1 MQKIKLKAKFLEGKS
16 SGMNFFLK
24 ALGAAAGIQ
33 RVVPGEEITI
43 NVDLILAHDGTAA
56 KILAAWPEG
65 EQVAQPAKVVFT
77 LDHAMPAPTIASR
90 QLHLQL
96 RAYARR
102 QGINLF
108 ERCEGVLHQV
118 VAEYFHPRAGMI
130 IAGADGHVTTAGA
143 FSVIAFSLAPAE
155 LVPVL
160 LTGQLRL
167 VVPETVIV
175 TIKGGLPPGVSPRDL
190 GLELLRRLGGGA
202 LKNKAL
208 LLQGEGVWQLSPSGR
223 MSVCNL
229 IGEMGCMTG
238 MIIPPEEQVAD
249 SDLTID
255 ASTLKPLVACPPAPT
270 KIQPVHEVAG
280 LTVTQVLVGGCG
292 SGRLEDFEEL
302 AAAMNGR
309 PVHGDVNLLLVP
321 ASRAVLQEMEA
332 RGLSRSLLQQGAVIL
347 PPGCGPCP
355 GQHAGLLA
363 PGDRVLAAT
372 VRNTPG
378 RMGSPEAEIYLASP
392 RTAGLA
398 AVAGAIVAG

>member
-1 MQKIKLKAKFLEGKS
+1 
-16 SGMNFFLK
+16 MNFFYK
-24 ALGAAAGIQ
+24 TLGAASGKE
-33 RVVPGEEITI
+33 VVLPGEEISV

-56 KILAAWPEG
+56 KVLAAWPEG
-65 EQVAQPAKVVFT
+65 EKVVVPEKVVFT
-77 LDHAMPAPTIASR
+77 LDHVMPAPTIVSR
-90 QLHLQL
+90 QLHLQIK
-96 RAYARR
+96 AYARR

-108 ERCEGVLHQV
+108 DKCEGVLHQV
-118 VAEYFHPRAGMI
+118 VAEYFRPRAGMI
-130 IAGADGHVTTAGA
+130 IAGADGHVTTSGA
-143 FSVIAFSLAPAE
+143 FGALAFSLSPAE

-167 VVPETVIV
+167 TVPETVV
-175 TIKGGLPPGVSPRDL
+175 VNIKGSLPLGVSPRDL

-208 LLQGEGVWQLSPSGR
+208 LLQGEGIWQLSPSGR

-229 IGEMGCMTG
+229 IGEMGSITG
-238 MIIPPEEQVAD
+238 LILPPGEEVAS
-249 SDLTID
+249 SDVVID
-255 ASTLKPLVACPPAPT
+255 ASTLVPLIACPPAPT
-270 KIQPVHEVAG
+270 NIQPLSEVAG
-280 LTVTQVLVGGCG
+280 LALTQVLVGGCG

-302 AAAMNGR
+302 AAAMDGR

-321 ASRAVLQEMEA
+321 ASRSILLEMETK
-332 RGLSRSLLQQGAVIL
+332 GLSKNLLQQGAVIL

-392 RTAGLA
+392 RMAGLA
-398 AVAGAIVAG
+398 AVAGAIVALT